1 MRWKERQVI
10 CRNPRMAEDR
20 RKWRFLCKMY
30 GILTAQWMLTFII
43 STIITFLSPIPNL
56 LIGKLKI
63 TASVV
68 IVTVCLSLILLRL
81 LYSYGKQVGLN
92 LILLGLLSLSVSIGV
107 GASCGNISDKAGTFV
122 RDLLV
127 LISVSFSSIFW
138 YTLGAIKNNLEFNLA
153 RPWRLSCFHISVL
166 VSFEQIFV
174 PYAFA
179 AGFCVII
186 FSFMIYSAVE
196 RLLEKL

>member
-107 GASCGNISDKAGTFV
+107 GASCGNISDKAG
-122 RDLLV
+122 
-127 LISVSFSSIFW
+127 
-138 YTLGAIKNNLEFNLA
+138 AIKNNLEFNLA